1 MEIVLGRY
9 YDDSNDAA
17 GCLTTLLISGII
29 ISVLIY
35 FAAIVLY
42 YIFIGIVIFA
52 AIVGTVISIKN
63 YVIALKNSVMLH
75 RNDVAL
81 PRWKFP
87 LFTYK
92 WYRTVLTSI
101 KEAWKSNIYSLRV
114 SFQQGLYF
122 RFLSIRRWFYWFTGT
137 SVLIFGLLVSVGIA
151 FFHLMLLMSLFV
163 SIATIVVV
171 LAIAIGI
178 SGIFV
183 SIFQTIKSCF
193 GYLKAQKKASR
204 TTSIVEYV
212 KKWGYKGAKKMPKLL
227 WKATNEVAI
236 DAKKDFFNNS
246 CLSIKKWLGL
256 GVFSMIYPITFILIP
271 IVFIIQ
277 IIIQTVLYLCFLFSK

>member
-1 MEIVLGRY
+1 MSRY
-9 YDDSNDAA
+9 YDDRNDAV

-35 FAAIVLY
+35 FVAIVLY

-63 YVIALKNSVMLH
+63 YVIALKNSVMIH
-75 RNDVAL
+75 RNDVAP

-137 SVLIFGLLVSVGIA
+137 SVLIFGLLVSWGIA
-151 FFHLMLLMSLFV
+151 FFHLMLLVSLFV

-171 LAIAIGI
+171 LAIAMGI

-256 GVFSMIYPITFILIP
+256 CIFLMIYPITFILIP
-271 IVFIIQ
+271 IIFIIQ
-277 IIIQTVLYLCFLFSK
+277 IIIQTVLYLCFSFSK

>member
-1 MEIVLGRY
+1 MSRY
-9 YDDSNDAA
+9 YDDRNDAA

-29 ISVLIY
+29 IGVLIY

-42 YIFIGIVIFA
+42 YIFIGIIIFA

-63 YVIALKNSVMLH
+63 YVIALKNSVMIH
-75 RNDVAL
+75 RNDVAP

-114 SFQQGLYF
+114 SIQQGLYF

-137 SVLIFGLLVSVGIA
+137 SVLIFGFLVSVGIA
-151 FFHLMLLMSLFV
+151 FFHIMLLMSLFV
-163 SIATIVVV
+163 SLATIVVV
-171 LAIAIGI
+171 LAIAMGI

-193 GYLKAQKKASR
+193 GYLKAQKKTSR

-227 WKATNEVAI
+227 WKANNEVAI

-256 GVFSMIYPITFILIP
+256 GVFLMIYPITFIIIP
-271 IVFIIQ
+271 IIFIIQ
-277 IIIQTVLYLCFLFSK
+277 ITIQTVLYLCFLFSK

>member
-1 MEIVLGRY
+1 MGIALSRY
-9 YDDSNDAA
+9 YDDRNDAA
-17 GCLTTLLISGII
+17 GCLTSLLISGII
-29 ISVLIY
+29 ISVLVY

-75 RNDVAL
+75 RNDVVP

-92 WYRTVLTSI
+92 WYRIVLTSI
-101 KEAWKSNIYSLRV
+101 KESWKSNIYSLRV

-151 FFHLMLLMSLFV
+151 FFHLILLMSVFV

-171 LAIAIGI
+171 FAILMGI

-183 SIFQTIKSCF
+183 SVFQIIKSCF
-193 GYLKAQKKASR
+193 RYLKAQKKASR
-204 TTSIVEYV
+204 ASSLVEYV
-212 KKWGYKGAKKMPKLL
+212 KKWGYKGARKMPKLL
-227 WKATNEVAI
+227 WKATNQAVI
-236 DAKKDFFNNS
+236 DAKMAFCNNS

-256 GVFSMIYPITFILIP
+256 GVFLMIYPITFILIP
-271 IVFIIQ
+271 IIFIIQ